1 MHKKA
6 KTFPLYSKS
15 RIRYF
20 RFIAKHKNSRGEEK
34 TYPFCGEKDSGAGR
48 EQQRPLFPLITAP
61 INDDN
66 DDDDVDV
73 GV

>member
-20 RFIAKHKNSRGEEK
+20 RFIAKHKNSREEQNISSL
-34 TYPFCGEKDSGAGR
+34 SGKGSLVMVMR
-48 EQQRPLFPLITAP
+48 IMIT
-61 INDDN
+61 IIKI
-66 DDDDVDV
+66 VV
-73 GV
+73 TITKM

>member
-20 RFIAKHKNSRGEEK
+20 RFIAKHKNSREEDK
-34 TYPFCGEKDSGAGR
+34 NISSLSGKGSLVMVMR
-48 EQQRPLFPLITAP
+48 IIIIMIMIITIA
-61 INDDN
+61 
-66 DDDDVDV
+66 VMMY
-73 GV
+73 

>member
-1 MHKKA
+1 M
-6 KTFPLYSKS
+6 
-15 RIRYF
+15 
-20 RFIAKHKNSRGEEK
+20 KNSREEDK
-34 TYPFCGEKDSGAGR
+34 NISSLWGKESGAGR

>member
-20 RFIAKHKNSRGEEK
+20 RFIAKHKNSRVRDK
-34 TYPFCGEKDSGAGR
+34 NISSLSGKGSLVMIMR
-48 EQQRPLFPLITAP
+48 IMIIIITNVVT
-61 INDDN
+61 IHKIIIKKSR
-66 DDDDVDV
+66 
-73 GV
+73 